1 MRVLGFC
8 SQTRFLLFYFFQK
21 STLFRIKAHDK
32 RIGGNNALTDRK
44 TDVQTGYPSVDKPWL
59 RYYSQE
65 QIDAKLPQY
74 KIFDYIYSENKNH
87 ESTAAFNYY
96 GRKITYGQFFE
107 ATEQTAKAFLNLGV
121 KEHDVVAII
130 AVSIPEVIYSFY
142 GLNRIG
148 AISNM
153 IDPRTSAE
161 GIREYL
167 LETKTTVVVVLD
179 VAYPKIKK
187 AIVDTSVKSVIVVS
201 PADSLPPA
209 IKCAYRLTKGKVKVS
224 KEHLLWG
231 QFIAG
236 SEGQKLVDSPYKEK
250 ECCVIVHTG
259 GTTGVPKGVMLT
271 NDNLNQSAFQLINS
285 EFNLNRGDIWA
296 DIMPPFIA
304 YGIGNGLHMPL
315 IKGMEVVLVPAF
327 DPKKYDDLMIKYN
340 PTHIVG
346 VPSHYENIINS
357 KKMRHREISYLVS
370 PVVGGDSMKPEL
382 EKKVNEFIKAHS
394 GQNNVMKG
402 YGMTEVSAAVSACM
416 SDRINKIG
424 SVGIPFAHTIISVF
438 DTETGKELKY
448 GEKGEVC
455 MTGPNTMLGYYE
467 NEEETQKIL
476 RNHSDG
482 LIWVHSGDI
491 GYMDEDGFLY
501 IEGRIKRIIVRHDGF
516 KVFPSFIED
525 VVIRNNKV
533 KECCAVGSPDH
544 NHAQG
549 MLPVVFVVLSEEGQ
563 MDKERTINELIEICE
578 SELPEYAQPRRIR
591 IIEKLPL
598 TPIGK
603 IDYRSLERECT

>member
-1 MRVLGFC
+1 MF
-8 SQTRFLLFYFFQK
+8 
-21 STLFRIKAHDK
+21 
-32 RIGGNNALTDRK
+32 DR
-44 TDVQTGYPSVDKPWL
+44 QTGYPSVDKPWL
-59 RYYSQE
+59 KYYSEE
-65 QIDAKLPQY
+65 QINAELPEY
-74 KIFDYIYSENKNH
+74 KIIDYIEKQNKDH
-87 ESTAAFNYY
+87 SDSTAFNYY
-96 GRKITYGQFFE
+96 GRKITYGQFFDY
-107 ATEQTAKAFLNLGV
+107 TKQVAKSFTKLGV
-121 KEHDVVAII
+121 SEKDIVAII

-161 GIREYL
+161 GIKEYL

-179 VAYPKIKK
+179 IAYQKIVK
-187 AIVDTSVKSVIVVS
+187 AIMGTQVKTVVVVS
-201 PADSLPPA
+201 PSDSLPTGMK
-209 IKCAYRLTKGKVKVS
+209 ILYRLTKGKIRVNS
-224 KEHLLWG
+224 DHMLWNK
-231 QFIAG
+231 FIEIG
-236 SEGQKLVDSPYKEK
+236 KDQDYTDTPYREK

-259 GTTGVPKGVMLT
+259 GTTGFPKGVMLS

-315 IKGMEVVLVPAF
+315 IKGMEVVLIPAF
-327 DPKKYDDLMIKYN
+327 DPKKYDELMIKYN

-346 VPSHYENIINS
+346 VPSHYENIISS
-357 KKMRHREISYLVS
+357 KKMNNKDISYLVS

-382 EKKVNEFIKAHS
+382 EKKVNAFIKSHN

-438 DTETGKELKY
+438 DPETGKELKY

-455 MTGPNTMLGYYE
+455 MTGPNTMVGYYE
-467 NEEETQKIL
+467 NEKETDQIL
-476 RNHSDG
+476 RVHPDG
-482 LIWVHSGDI
+482 LVWVHSGDI
-491 GYMDEDGFLY
+491 GYMDEDGFLF

-525 VVIRNNKV
+525 VVIKSDKV
-533 KECCAVGSPDH
+533 KECCAVGAPDH

-549 MLPVVFVVLSEEGQ
+549 MVPVLFVVLSRKGQ
-563 MDKERTINELIEICE
+563 DDKEHTINELVELCE
-578 SELPEYAQPRRIR
+578 TELPEYAQPRKIQTVD
-591 IIEKLPL
+591 KLPL

-603 IDYRSLERECT
+603 IDYRSLEKKVS